1 MIEQSVKIIST
12 TKSSFRKFLGFLA
25 VGLPAFALAIP
36 LNWFLVEF
44 CAFSKPLAYALCSAL
59 QVTANFFMCRCYVFS
74 VGKHKST
81 GRQFAE
87 FFSGIIGFRAAD
99 WALYT
104 AIVYFLPKFYLGI
117 QIFNVLLFSALKY
130 RFSRAVIEGS

>member
-1 MIEQSVKIIST
+1 MIEQTVSVVSKP
-12 TKSSFRKFLGFLA
+12 KSSLGKFVGFLA

-44 CAFSKPLAYALCSAL
+44 CALPMPLAYAVVLTI
-59 QVTANFFMCRCYVFS
+59 QVAANFFMCRWLVFS
-74 VGKHKST
+74 QGNHKST

-87 FFSGIIGFRAAD
+87 FFSGIMGFRIVD
-99 WALYT
+99 WGLYSL
-104 AIVYFLPKFYLGI
+104 IVHFFPGFYLGI

-130 RFSRAVIEGS
+130 RFSRTVIEGI